1 MAVTDFFAGEIATE
15 LLKQLLQISRKSC
28 FCKASAD
35 ELIAT
40 ITDRQPII
48 REIQYSGVELP
59 AHRQFQLDQFA
70 RTLQDGIELC
80 KKVQGSNRWNV
91 YRNLQ
96 LARRMEKMHKR
107 INAFFQG
114 PMQAHTLA
122 DVHHMRFDTK
132 EQLDRIEG
140 STRRLEQSL
149 SDMRIGGGGWVQ
161 EAVRRREEAEAES
174 DVFGGGLLRL
184 GPSVEVGRRK
194 VGEMIVKSEDMG
206 VIGISG
212 IGGSGKTTLAKEVSK
227 DDKIRGYFN
236 NRVLFLTVSQ
246 SPNVD
251 LLKTQ
256 IKVYIMGNE
265 GVSPFDRVPQ
275 WNLQYDLAAPTRRT
289 LIVLDDVWSF
299 SDLEQLV
306 AISRSPGCKTLVVS
320 RFKFPEV
327 IKDSYEVELL
337 REQEAMTLFCY
348 SAFSQ
353 KSIPPNADKDLVQQ
367 VVNECKGLPLALKVI
382 GASLRDQLP
391 MFWKSAKNRLARGEQ
406 ICDSHGSKLL
416 DRMAIS
422 VEYLKKK
429 VRECFL
435 DLGSFPEDTKI
446 PLDVLIKMWVE
457 IHDIDDE
464 EAFAILVELSNKN
477 LITMV
482 KDDRAGEIY
491 SSYFEVSV
499 TQHDVLRDLA
509 LHLNNQEEVNKCR
522 RLLMPRRENELPR
535 EWERNSDRPFD
546 AQIVSVHTGEMNEMD
561 WPRLEFPK
569 AEVLI
574 LNFSSDSYFLPPF
587 IEYMPKLRALVVI
600 NHSTSNAVL
609 RNFSVFS
616 SLTKLRSLWLERVC
630 VPHLSET
637 TIPLNEMSKISLV
650 LCKINDSLDPST
662 VDLPKI
668 FPCLSELTI
677 DHCDD
682 LLELPSSICRA
693 RSLKSLS
700 ITNCHSLQR
709 LPADLHQLLS
719 LEILRMYACPN
730 LRMLPLGICQL
741 GRLKYLD
748 ISQCVNLMRLPEE
761 IGNLGT
767 LEKIDMRECAQIR
780 RVPMSASSMRSLKT
794 VVCDEEVSSGWKDVV
809 KPREDVQVHVV
820 DKCFSLD
827 WLDD

>member
-15 LLKQLLQISRKSC
+15 LLKQLIQTTRKSC
-28 FCKASAD
+28 LSKERAVQLINIIQ
-35 ELIAT
+35 EL
-40 ITDRQPII
+40 QPII

-59 AHRQFQLDQFA
+59 GHRQVQLDHFS
-70 RTLQDGIELC
+70 RTLVDGLELS
-80 KKVQGSNRWNV
+80 KKVLGSNRWNI
-91 YRNLQ
+91 YKSLQ
-96 LARRMEKMHKR
+96 LTRKMEKIDKK
-107 INAFFQG
+107 INYFIQG

-122 DVHHMRFDTK
+122 DVHHMRFETK

-149 SDMRIGGGGWVQ
+149 SEMRIGGGGWVE
-161 EAVRRREEAEAES
+161 EALRRREEAEAES
-174 DVFGGGLLRL
+174 DAFGGGALRL

-194 VGEMIVKSEDMG
+194 VKEMITASNDMG
-206 VIGISG
+206 VIGICG
-212 IGGSGKTTLAKEVSK
+212 MGGSGKTTLAKEVSK
-227 DDKIRGYFN
+227 DDFIRSYFN

-246 SPNVD
+246 SPNVE
-251 LLKTQ
+251 LLKAQ
-256 IKVYIMGNE
+256 IKGFITGNE
-265 GVSPFDRVPQ
+265 GVSSFDQFPA
-275 WNLQYDLAAPTRRT
+275 WNLQHDLGAPTRRT

-299 SDLEQLV
+299 SDLDQLIAV
-306 AISRSPGCKTLVVS
+306 SRTPGCKTLVVS
-320 RFKFPEV
+320 RFKFPDLIEA
-327 IKDSYEVELL
+327 SYEVELL

-348 SAFSQ
+348 SAFGQ
-353 KSIPPNADKDLVQQ
+353 NSIPPAADKELVKQ

-382 GASLRDQLP
+382 GASLRDQVP
-391 MFWKSAKNRLARGEQ
+391 MIWMSARNRLARGEP

-416 DRMAIS
+416 NRMAIS
-422 VEYLKKK
+422 VDYLNKK
-429 VRECFL
+429 VKECFL

-446 PLDVLIKMWVE
+446 PLDVLINMWVE

-477 LITMV
+477 LITLV
-482 KDDRAGEIY
+482 KDVRAGEIY

-499 TQHDVLRDLA
+499 TQHDVLRDLS
-509 LHLNNQEEVNKCR
+509 LHLNNEEEVNKR
-522 RLLMPRRENELPR
+522 KRLLMPRREDELPR
-535 EWERNSDRPFD
+535 EWERNSDIPFN
-546 AQIVSVHTGEMNEMD
+546 AQIVSVHTGGMDEME
-561 WPRLEFPK
+561 WPRMEFPK

-587 IEYMPKLRALVVI
+587 LEYMPKLRALIVI

-637 TIPLNEMSKISLV
+637 TIPLNHMKKVSLV

-662 VDLPKI
+662 VDLSQI

-682 LLELPSSICRA
+682 LLELPPSICRA
-693 RSLKSLS
+693 QSLKTLS

-709 LPADLHQLLS
+709 LPADMHKLS
-719 LEILRMYACPN
+719 SLAILRMYACPN
-730 LRMLPLGICQL
+730 LRMLPPEICQL
-741 GRLKYLD
+741 GCLKYLD
-748 ISQCVNLMRLPEE
+748 ISQCVNLMDLPQEL
-761 IGNLGT
+761 GNLGQ

-780 RVPMSASSMRSLKT
+780 RVPRSASLMKSLKT
-794 VVCDEEVSSGWKDVV
+794 VICDEEVSWGWKDVV
-809 KPREDVQVHVV
+809 KPREDVQIQVV